1 MKMPSSPEP
10 EAAAAAAAPSAQ
22 SAQLAQPWD
31 PAELGSTLLPAP
43 RLSLHESGPDERNQ
57 PTPVVLFEI
66 AAGPS
71 IHADALSGARAAAEA
86 AGYAAGWAAGAI
98 AARQASEVELSAIR
112 AAAAAEMDAR
122 TAQVNA
128 ILGRVRDAASA
139 FERRAVPATEDIEN
153 LVVSTAFSVA
163 ESIVGASLRDDE
175 TRGITALAR
184 ALALSP
190 VGAPAIISL
199 NPQDH
204 ALLGAKATELAM
216 GHDVQ
221 IVSDPSLKP
230 GDATVSSGATTIDA
244 RISAGLAR
252 VQEVLAR

>member
-1 MKMPSSPEP
+1 MKMPSLPESVP
-10 EAAAAAAAPSAQ
+10 VTSSAQ
-22 SAQLAQPWD
+22 RWEPDELAPLSD
-31 PAELGSTLLPAP
+31 AEPTDRP
-43 RLSLHESGPDERNQ
+43 RLSLHGPAHPGEQ
-57 PTPVVLFEI
+57 SAPTPMVLFEVGAGSAVHSETF
-66 AAGPS
+66 AA
-71 IHADALSGARAAAEA
+71 ARTAAEA
-86 AGYAAGWAAGAI
+86 AGYTAGWAAGVQ
-98 AARQASEVELSAIR
+98 AARLEAQVELTAIR
-112 AAAAAEMDAR
+112 AAAQAEMDAR
-122 TAQVNA
+122 MTQVNT
-128 ILGRVRDAASA
+128 ILARVREAASA
-139 FERRAVPATEDIEN
+139 FERRAVPATEEIEN

-175 TRGITALAR
+175 TRGMTALAR

-190 VGAPAIISL
+190 VGAPAIIAL

-221 IVSDPSLKP
+221 IIADPSLKP
-230 GDATVSSGATTIDA
+230 GDATVSSGATSIDA

>member
-10 EAAAAAAAPSAQ
+10 TGSDV
-22 SAQLAQPWD
+22 QPWE
-31 PAELGSTLLPAP
+31 PAEIGTDPTGAR
-43 RLSLHESGPDERNQ
+43 RLSLQASAPDGGAQ
-57 PTPVVLFEI
+57 TTPVVLFEI
-66 AAGPS
+66 ASGS
-71 IHADALSGARAAAEA
+71 SVHAQALAGARAAAQA
-86 AGYAAGWAAGAI
+86 AGYTAGWAAGAL
-98 AARQASEVELSAIR
+98 AARQAAEVELAAIR
-112 AAAAAEMDAR
+112 ASAAAEMDAR
-122 TAQVNA
+122 AAQVSA
-128 ILGRVRDAASA
+128 ILARVRDAASA
-139 FERRAVPATEDIEN
+139 FERRAVPATEEIEN

-175 TRGITALAR
+175 SRGMTALAR

-204 ALLGAKATELAM
+204 ALLGAKTTEMAI

-221 IVSDPSLKP
+221 IIADPSLRP

>member
-10 EAAAAAAAPSAQ
+10 NPAGSTASVTHLWE
-22 SAQLAQPWD
+22 
-31 PAELGSTLLPAP
+31 PAELGPSGAP
-43 RLSLHESGPDERNQ
+43 ESSARRRLSLPDVSGPDD
-57 PTPVVLFEI
+57 PITPVVLFEVGTGSTVHSE
-66 AAGPS
+66 AFA
-71 IHADALSGARAAAEA
+71 GARAAAEA
-86 AGYAAGWAAGAI
+86 AGYAAGWAAGVQ
-98 AARQASEVELSAIR
+98 AARKASDDELTAIR
-112 AAAAAEMDAR
+112 NAAQAEMDAR
-122 TAQVNA
+122 MTQVNS
-128 ILGRVRDAASA
+128 ILARVREAASA
-139 FERRAVPATEDIEN
+139 FERRAVPATEEIEN

-190 VGAPAIISL
+190 VGAPAIIAL

-204 ALLGAKATELAM
+204 ALLGDKAAELAM

-221 IVSDPSLKP
+221 IIADPSLKP

>member
-10 EAAAAAAAPSAQ
+10 VRSSTRAWE
-22 SAQLAQPWD
+22 
-31 PAELGSTLLPAP
+31 PAELGTDSLGAP
-43 RLSLHESGPDERNQ
+43 RLALQE
-57 PTPVVLFEI
+57 TPAADGRGTATPMVLFEI
-66 AAGPS
+66 AGS
-71 IHADALSGARAAAEA
+71 SSVHADALAGARAAAEA
-86 AGYAAGWAAGAI
+86 AGYAAGWAAGVQ
-98 AARQASEVELSAIR
+98 AARQASEAELAAIR
-112 AAAAAEMDAR
+112 AAATAEMDAR
-122 TAQVNA
+122 TAQVTT
-128 ILGRVRDAASA
+128 ILARVRDAASA

-190 VGAPAIISL
+190 VGAPAIIAL

-204 ALLGAKATELAM
+204 ALLGAKATELAL
-216 GHDVQ
+216 GHDVS
-221 IVSDPSLKP
+221 IVSDPSLRP

>member
-10 EAAAAAAAPSAQ
+10 AGSNVHSWE
-22 SAQLAQPWD
+22 
-31 PAELGSTLLPAP
+31 PAELGGEPTGGAP
-43 RLSLHESGPDERNQ
+43 RLSLQTTAADEASQ
-57 PTPVVLFEI
+57 TTPVVLFEI
-66 AAGPS
+66 AS
-71 IHADALSGARAAAEA
+71 SSSVHAQALAGARAAAEA
-86 AGYAAGWAAGAI
+86 AGYTAGWAAGAL
-98 AARQASEVELSAIR
+98 AARQAAEVELAAIR
-112 AAAAAEMDAR
+112 AAATAEMDAR
-122 TAQVNA
+122 ATQVSA
-128 ILGRVRDAASA
+128 ILARVRDAATA
-139 FERRAVPATEDIEN
+139 FERRAVPATEEIEN

-175 TRGITALAR
+175 TRGMTALAR
-184 ALALSP
+184 ALALTP

-204 ALLGAKATELAM
+204 ALLGAKTTEMAI

-221 IVSDPSLKP
+221 IIADPSLRP